1 MVDKKNRVR
10 IVDDEREAANIAH
23 LGDDPEPFS
32 GKGECEACLNG
43 KRVGLHAPPL
53 DSSHINM
60 RHLSDHHEHN
70 LWLNTPRMSHGR
82 MTVNDHLGFQVPHP
96 QNHAHLTEDGS
107 SRTGGFFNTQ
117 GHLGYKKNYPT
128 PNIDLETAKRLIK
141 YLEVDAPEDG
151 AFTDGELN
159 KILGLG
165 HAETGLDSVR
175 NLATGE
181 WTHKP
186 VPFGDLQRGA
196 AFHWQ
201 NIGMTKDAAGNSIP
215 DPNHPSPAI
224 GQWLD
229 WAVNRGPVRL
239 HNLAQERLHKFSQH
253 DHLQSVAGGVRDG
266 KTPCFFCAGHGT
278 VEGFR
283 VLDYLSSFPD
293 WDSVS
298 NEEVQAGAGDTW
310 EGSRMTGRVNRQHP
324 DYEQH
329 HNEINQYLSA
339 HSAPFGG
346 QWSTNDPFSE
356 LQAQKT
362 RTYLCPECTGLGI
375 CTPCGGEGEIPIADA
390 SMSDEDAEQFHN
402 SWPRWKQATNIAFDS
417 PAQPWMRPWETGSGE
432 PMPSFFQ
439 TEPGEGQFGVGV
451 TASPRPFYT
460 EALNPAS
467 EFYRPYTA
475 PPFEPSPNVGVVSP
489 VEWTDE
495 QLGQQEEQ
503 RQRRL
508 KEQRQGRVLARRKAK
523 AHEQQMAEMGTRAEE
538 RKREHALVMARRQMT
553 SRPQMTAPPPKPQ
566 EAQFDEE
573 TGKMIGITGSA
584 GQTVS
589 VAGDDEE
596 LSEDEMY
603 SAHAPDDHRKFT
615 LTGNKTPFEIHGNQ
629 AWNDWSD
636 RKFIPNEFHFPKE
649 TNSYGSGM
657 GFRIDEQGRG
667 FIDDTA
673 PNKKWQEA
681 HAANK
686 KNWESRREAGGGTAM
701 IAPDEKTEEDTRD
714 KINKDK
720 QKDLNASHRKMM
732 QQLTSRIY
740 RAPNSVWRDRSF
752 RDLQAA
758 LQHSPI
764 KGTRAIGAK
773 LDNSHLMRDFEKRG
787 GGEGKYVGADK
798 DKKWKHAKGD
808 IKNSDHVM
816 NSGLAEMALF
826 RMIRT
831 VHPDWL
837 PNSHDDLVMQHQD
850 YMDMATAKQKEADS
864 LFDGLNDIQ
873 TSNDSLLRNA
883 LAVLKFYDAQHSA
896 QERVGVVGTAASVS
910 SLNHTASAHP
920 NRIAVR
926 R

>member
-23 LGDDPEPFS
+23 LGSDPEPFS

-43 KRVGLHAPPL
+43 KRVGIHAPPL

-96 QNHAHLTEDGS
+96 LNHAHLTEDGS

-128 PNIDLETAKRLIK
+128 PNIDLETAKRLIR
-141 YLEVDAPEDG
+141 YLEMDAPEAG
-151 AFTDGELN
+151 AFNNGEMN

-165 HAETGLDSVR
+165 HPETGLNSLQNVI
-175 NLATGE
+175 TGE
-181 WTHKP
+181 WTHAP
-186 VPFGDLQRGA
+186 VPFGDLQRGE

-201 NIGMTKDAAGNSIP
+201 NIGMTKDARGKLIP
-215 DPNHPSPAI
+215 DPDHPSPAI

-253 DHLQSVAGGVRDG
+253 DHLQSVVGGVREG

-293 WDSVS
+293 WDSVT
-298 NEEVQAGAGDTW
+298 NEEVQAGVGDTW
-310 EGSRMTGRVNRQHP
+310 EGVRMTGRVNRQHP
-324 DYEQH
+324 DFDQH
-329 HNEINQYLSA
+329 HGEINQYLSA
-339 HSAPFGG
+339 HTAPFGG

-390 SMSDEDAEQFHN
+390 SMSDEDAQQFHE

-417 PAQPWMRPWETGSGE
+417 PAQPWMRPWETSSGE
-432 PMPSFFQ
+432 SMPSFFQ
-439 TEPGEGQFGVGV
+439 TEPGEGQFKLRTDYTDAPPYVAPPSGLPGGIVPIVRPQPGHMTARQKEAAAKREEERREARAKRSKVGVGNRDWLAELREK
-451 TASPRPFYT
+451 TPG
-460 EALNPAS
+460 LGLPAQ
-467 EFYRPYTA
+467 PTMTA
-475 PPFEPSPNVGVVSP
+475 PLSAGGGPVMGAPPIAQGPQFDEAGKMVGVVGS
-489 VEWTDE
+489 T
-495 QLGQQEEQ
+495 G
-503 RQRRL
+503 
-508 KEQRQGRVLARRKAK
+508 
-523 AHEQQMAEMGTRAEE
+523 
-538 RKREHALVMARRQMT
+538 
-553 SRPQMTAPPPKPQ
+553 Q
-566 EAQFDEE
+566 EARFD
-573 TGKMIGITGSA
+573 
-584 GQTVS
+584 
-589 VAGDDEE
+589 DDEE
-596 LSEDEMY
+596 LDEGELFA
-603 SAHAPDDHRKFT
+603 SHSPDDHRKFT
-615 LTGNKTPFEIHGNQ
+615 LVGNRTPFEIHGGQ
-629 AWNDWSD
+629 AWDEWKD
-636 RKFIPNEFHFPKE
+636 RKFIPNDFHYPKE
-649 TNSYGSGM
+649 TGSFGGGM
-657 GFRIDEQGRG
+657 AFRIDEAGRG
-667 FIDDTA
+667 FIDETDTEQ
-673 PNKKWQEA
+673 KWREA
-681 HAANK
+681 HEANK
-686 KNWESRREAGGGTAM
+686 KNWESRREAGGGVSM
-701 IAPDEKTEEDTRD
+701 ISPDEKTEKDFADE
-714 KINKDK
+714 INAKY
-720 QKDLNASHRKMM
+720 QRDLNNSHKKIM

-740 RAPNSVWRDRSF
+740 RSPNAIWRDRSF

-758 LQHSPI
+758 LKHSPL
-764 KGTRAIGAK
+764 KGVRTIGGK
-773 LDNSHLMRDFEKRG
+773 LDNSHLLRDFEKRG
-787 GGEGKYVGADK
+787 GGEGKYVTTGEDEDGK
-798 DKKWKHAKGD
+798 PTKEWKHAKGD
-808 IKNSDHVM
+808 IDNADHVM

-831 VHPDWL
+831 IHPDWL
-837 PNSHDDLVMQHQD
+837 PNNHDDLVMQHQD

-883 LAVLKFYDAQHSA
+883 LAVLKFYDAHGLA
-896 QERVGVVGTAASVS
+896 QERVGVVGTVASVS